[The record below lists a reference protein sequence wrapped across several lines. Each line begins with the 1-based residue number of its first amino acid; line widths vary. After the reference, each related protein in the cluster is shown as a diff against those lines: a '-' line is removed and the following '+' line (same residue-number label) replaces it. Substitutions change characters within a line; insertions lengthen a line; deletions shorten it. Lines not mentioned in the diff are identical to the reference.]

1 VIHYLT
7 TSGHQYPWR
16 SPLEDPRAPVAT
28 REELLSRVRL
38 ISYERLFR
46 MRVLPAGSYVF
57 ADLDRLGVEAT
68 ERAAL
73 LRRVLQEGGPG
84 VRVFND
90 PIRSMRRFELL
101 RHLYARGLN
110 AFNVYRLTDVSQV
123 RRFPVFL
130 RDEDGHDGSLTPL
143 LHDSEELGR
152 AIDALVAQGK
162 SRDNKLI
169 VEYIDCRD
177 ASGVHQKFSALFVGP
192 HILQATRGSN
202 PHWVVK
208 EVPTGPGHPGL
219 AAYPRAVHQCHLHEV
234 MRLASIDYGRVDY
247 AIVEDRVQVFEI
259 NTNPVVWPAELL
271 LSIART
277 LDDERTPRRSIPVSV
292 TYKPAW
298 KATNT
303 PSWYAGR
310 VLHRT
315 LRWLGMMRYEDAVLG
330 HLKRWRRRLAG
341 SAARH

>member
-1 VIHYLT
+1 MIHYLT

-84 VRVFND
+84 IRVFND

-130 RDEDGHDGSLTPL
+130 RNEDGHSRPWTERDGGSDDGRVRAGQAPGDLSDQIEQRIVETHLGPAPRPPTAARAHAHRGQPEQPSALPALSAEAARQVVAGMKPPRSVSPAQL
-143 LHDSEELGR
+143 LDEEVPRRGAVAVEDDRGGR
-152 AIDALVAQGK
+152 VAQGQAGLEEPPA
-162 SRDNKLI
+162 DVLI
-169 VEYIDCRD
+169 LSGGEPRIEPAD
-177 ASGVHQKFSALFVGP
+177 AREHVPPEGDVG
-192 HILQATRGSN
+192 R
-202 PHWVVK
+202 
-208 EVPTGPGHPGL
+208 
-219 AAYPRAVHQCHLHEV
+219 
-234 MRLASIDYGRVDY
+234 
-247 AIVEDRVQVFEI
+247 DRVR
-259 NTNPVVWPAELL
+259 PG
-271 LSIART
+271 
-277 LDDERTPRRSIPVSV
+277 RRQR
-292 TYKPAW
+292 
-298 KATNT
+298 
-303 PSWYAGR
+303 R
-310 VLHRT
+310 VLPAALAQGH
-315 LRWLGMMRYEDAVLG
+315 VL
-330 HLKRWRRRLAG
+330 LAG
-341 SAARH
+341 SAANIRSVNGAVGDGTTASPKTRE

>member
-46 MRVLPAGSYVF
+46 MRVLPAGSYIF

-101 RHLYARGLN
+101 RHLYAHGLN

-130 RDEDGHDGSLTPL
+130 RDEDGHD
-143 LHDSEELGR
+143 R
-152 AIDALVAQGK
+152 
-162 SRDNKLI
+162 SRPPCCTI
-169 VEYIDCRD
+169 
-177 ASGVHQKFSALFVGP
+177 
-192 HILQATRGSN
+192 
-202 PHWVVK
+202 
-208 EVPTGPGHPGL
+208 PTSW
-219 AAYPRAVHQCHLHEV
+219 AAPSMRWSPRARVGTTSSSWNTSTAV
-234 MRLASIDYGRVDY
+234 MRRECTRSSVRSSWVRTSCRRR
-247 AIVEDRVQVFEI
+247 E
-259 NTNPVVWPAELL
+259 
-271 LSIART
+271 ART
-277 LDDERTPRRSIPVSV
+277 RTG
-292 TYKPAW
+292 W
-298 KATNT
+298 
-303 PSWYAGR
+303 
-310 VLHRT
+310 
-315 LRWLGMMRYEDAVLG
+315 
-330 HLKRWRRRLAG
+330 
-341 SAARH
+341 